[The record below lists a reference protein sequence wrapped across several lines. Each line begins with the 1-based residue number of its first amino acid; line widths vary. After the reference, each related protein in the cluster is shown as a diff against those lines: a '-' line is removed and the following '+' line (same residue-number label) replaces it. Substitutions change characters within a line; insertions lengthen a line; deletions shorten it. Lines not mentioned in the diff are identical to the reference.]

1 MKPPKR
7 TFYTCWIKHSL
18 SASMVRN
25 RLMDVL
31 MKILLPACFIAL
43 KLTGSFI
50 DFMLGLANSSV
61 QEDIDIVTS
70 QVRDSRTVYYDSKLE
85 LLITLSYLGFGTI
98 HISSIPQTSSW
109 WSTCPQWKFS
119 GCGFTGFKRNLYIE
133 EFTRKEDCRKFQFS
147 NMCETKIIR
156 KSTWWYR
163 NYLWKSH
170 CTGFASKEPRS
181 ISIFFIG

>member
-1 MKPPKR
+1 
-7 TFYTCWIKHSL
+7 
-18 SASMVRN
+18 MVRN

-85 LLITLSYLGFGTI
+85 LLITLSYLGLGTI
-98 HISSIPQTSSW
+98 HISWILQTSSW

-133 EFTRKEDCRKFQFS
+133 EFTRKEDCRKFQFPD
-147 NMCETKIIR
+147 MCQTKFIR
-156 KSTWWYR
+156 KSTWWNR
-163 NYLWKSH
+163 NRLWKSYR
-170 CTGFASKEPRS
+170 TGFASKKNLNRFQS
-181 ISIFFIG
+181 FS